1 MSNMNDIDAGKL
13 IAVVEQLSKTVD
25 KLDSRIQELEN
36 QLTKGKGMLVG
47 VFITASGVGAA
58 ATTAISKWIT

>member
-1 MSNMNDIDAGKL
+1 MSNMNDIEAGKL

-25 KLDSRIQELEN
+25 KLDTRIEELEK

-47 VFITASGVGAA
+47 VFVTASGLGAA
-58 ATTAISKWIT
+58 ATSVVSKWFS

>member
-25 KLDSRIQELEN
+25 KLDSRIQELES

-47 VFITASGVGAA
+47 VFLTASGLGAA
-58 ATTAISKWIT
+58 ASSAFSKWFT